1 MAITL
6 RSVKGSALTHTEV
19 DINFRSFIYSSSL
32 SGQSISLFTSA
43 SSGNVQTLNLT
54 SAIGTGTDK
63 QIVYRSGSR
72 NVGSD
77 SLLYDYTT
85 DTLRIAADTEI
96 TGSLIVRGTLQAESI
111 HTTFTSS
118 SVVFQSGSTKF
129 GNTIDDT
136 HHFTGSISLS
146 GSAQL
151 RGQVDFVN
159 QNIGGTAIDVRNGF
173 VILSQVSS
181 SLNYANDNAAALN
194 GVPVGGLYRNGNF
207 IQIRIS

>member
-19 DINFRSFIYSSSL
+19 DINFRSFIYSSSF
-32 SGQSISLFTSA
+32 SGQTISLFTSA
-43 SSGNVQTLNLT
+43 SANNVQTLNLAP
-54 SAIGTGTDK
+54 AIGTGTDK

-77 SLLYDYTT
+77 SLVYNYNT
-85 DTLRIAADTEI
+85 DTLRIAANTEI
-96 TGSLIVRGTLQAESI
+96 TGSLVVKGTLQAESI

-118 SVVFQSGSTKF
+118 SVIFQSGSTKF
-129 GNTIDDT
+129 GNTVDDT

-151 RGQVDFVN
+151 RGQIVFVN
-159 QNIGGTAIDVRNGF
+159 ENAGGNAVNIRQGF
-173 VILSQVSS
+173 VVLTHVSE
-181 SLNYANDNAAALN
+181 SLNYANDNAAAAH
-194 GVPVGGLYRNGNF
+194 GVPMGGLYRNGNF

>member
-19 DINFRSFIYSSSL
+19 DINFRSFIYSSSF
-32 SGQSISLFTSA
+32 SGQTISLFTSA
-43 SSGNVQTLNLT
+43 SANNVQTLNLAP
-54 SAIGTGTDK
+54 AIGTGTDK

-77 SLLYDYTT
+77 SLVYNYNT
-85 DTLRIAADTEI
+85 DTLRIAANTEI
-96 TGSLIVRGTLQAESI
+96 TGSLVVKGTLQAESI

-118 SVVFQSGSTKF
+118 SVIFQSGSTKF

-159 QNIGGTAIDVRNGF
+159 QNIGGTAIDVRNGY
-173 VILSQVSS
+173 VVLSHVSQ

-194 GVPVGGLYRNGNF
+194 GVPLGGLYRNGNF

>member
-19 DINFRSFIYSSSL
+19 DINFRSFIYSSSF
-32 SGQSISLFTSA
+32 SGQTISLFTSA
-43 SSGNVQTLNLT
+43 SANNVQTLNLAP
-54 SAIGTGTDK
+54 AIGTGTDK

-77 SLLYDYTT
+77 SLVYNYNT
-85 DTLRIAADTEI
+85 DTLRIAANTEI
-96 TGSLIVRGTLQAESI
+96 TGSLVVKGTLQAESI

-118 SVVFQSGSTKF
+118 SVIFQSGSTKF

-151 RGQVDFVN
+151 RGQIVFVN
-159 QNIGGTAIDVRNGF
+159 ENAGGNAVNIRNGF
-173 VILSQVSS
+173 VVLSQVSS
-181 SLNYANDNAAALN
+181 SLSFSDDNAAALG
-194 GVPVGGLYRNGNF
+194 GVPLGGLYRIANYVA
-207 IQIRIS
+207 IRLT

>member
-19 DINFRSFIYSSSL
+19 DINFRSFIYSSSF
-32 SGQSISLFTSA
+32 SGQTISLFTSA
-43 SSGNVQTLNLT
+43 SANNVQTLNLAP
-54 SAIGTGTDK
+54 AIGTGTDK

-77 SLLYDYTT
+77 SLVYNYNT
-85 DTLRIAADTEI
+85 DTLRIAANTEI
-96 TGSLIVRGTLQAESI
+96 TGSLVVKGTLQAESI

-118 SVVFQSGSTKF
+118 SVIFQSGSTKF

-151 RGQVDFVN
+151 RGQIDFVN
-159 QNIGGTAIDVRNGF
+159 QSIDGTAVNVRHGY
-173 VILSQVSS
+173 VILSHVSQ

-194 GVPVGGLYRNGNF
+194 GVPLGGLYRNGNF

>member
-63 QIVYRSGSR
+63 QVVYRSGSR

-96 TGSLIVRGTLQAESI
+96 TGSLVVRGTLQAESI

-146 GSAQL
+146 GSAQF
-151 RGQVDFVN
+151 RGPADFVN
-159 QNIGGTAIDVRNGF
+159 QNEGGSAINVRNGF

>member
-19 DINFRSFIYSSSL
+19 DINFRSFIYSSSF
-32 SGQSISLFTSA
+32 SGQTISLFTSA
-43 SSGNVQTLNLT
+43 STNNVQNLNI
-54 SAIGTGTDK
+54 ARVGGIATDK
-63 QIVYRSGSR
+63 QIIYRSGSV
-72 NVGSD
+72 NIGSND
-77 SLLYDYTT
+77 LQYDYKA
-85 DTLRIAADTEI
+85 DKFRISANTEI
-96 TGSLIVRGTLQAESI
+96 TGSLIVKGTLQAEQI

>member
-19 DINFRSFIYSSSL
+19 DINFRSFIYSSSF
-32 SGQSISLFTSA
+32 SGQTISLFTSA
-43 SSGNVQTLNLT
+43 STNNVQTLNLAP
-54 SAIGTGTDK
+54 AIGTGTDK
-63 QIVYRSGSR
+63 QIVYRSGSS

-77 SLLYDYTT
+77 SLVFDYTT
-85 DTLRIAADTEI
+85 DTLRIAANTEI
-96 TGSLIVRGTLQAESI
+96 TGSLIVKGTLQAEQI

-136 HHFTGSISLS
+136 HLFTGSISLS

-151 RGQVDFVN
+151 RGEVN
-159 QNIGGTAIDVRNGF
+159 FTNQSIGGTAVNIRNGF
-173 VILSQVSS
+173 VILSHVSE
-181 SLNYANDNAAALN
+181 SLGFAGDNAAALG
-194 GVPVGGLYRNGNF
+194 GVPLGGLYRNGNF
-207 IQIRIS
+207 IHIRIT

>member
-6 RSVKGSALTHTEV
+6 RSVKGGALTHTEV
-19 DINFRSFIYSSSL
+19 DNNFRSFIYSSSF
-32 SGQSISLFTSA
+32 SGQTISLFTSA
-43 SSGNVQTLNLT
+43 SANNVQTLNLAT
-54 SAIGTGTDK
+54 AIGTGTDK

-77 SLLYDYTT
+77 SLVYNYNT
-85 DTLRIAADTEI
+85 DTLRIAANTEI
-96 TGSLIVRGTLQAESI
+96 TGSLVVKGTLQAESI

-118 SVVFQSGSTKF
+118 SVIFQSGSTKF

-151 RGQVDFVN
+151 RGQIDFVN
-159 QNIGGTAIDVRNGF
+159 QSIDGTAINVRNGY
-173 VILSQVSS
+173 VVLSHVSQ

-194 GVPVGGLYRNGNF
+194 GVPLGGLYRNGNF